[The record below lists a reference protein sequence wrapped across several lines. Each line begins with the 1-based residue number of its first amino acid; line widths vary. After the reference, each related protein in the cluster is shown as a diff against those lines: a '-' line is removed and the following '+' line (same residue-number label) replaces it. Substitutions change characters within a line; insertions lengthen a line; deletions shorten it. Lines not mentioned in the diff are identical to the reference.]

1 MRKGRKETTGRE
13 MVSRDEGGNE
23 VMGGRPKDERAGSRV
38 GGRENKRIIDVG
50 KGRSKKRTS
59 VWIMEMQ
66 VPR

>member
-1 MRKGRKETTGRE
+1 MEERKRQGRE
-13 MVSRDEGGNE
+13 MGSRDEPEGDE
-23 VMGGRPKDERAGSRV
+23 VMGEGRKMKERGAG
-38 GGRENKRIIDVG
+38 GEGDKRIIDVG